1 MLSLSTSTNVEI
13 GVVDFGGTLGEVKVN
28 VNVLGELQKLVDG
41 CLPLIP
47 LMVSWDFN
55 KGEPFFKKKLLK
67 IYYYYNII

>member
-28 VNVLGELQKLVDG
+28 VLGELQNLIDG

-47 LMVSWDFN
+47 LMVS
-55 KGEPFFKKKLLK
+55 
-67 IYYYYNII
+67 

>member
-1 MLSLSTSTNVEI
+1 MLNSLCVFSSALCSKFTAISVVMLSLSTSTNVEI

-47 LMVSWDFN
+47 LMVS
-55 KGEPFFKKKLLK
+55 
-67 IYYYYNII
+67 